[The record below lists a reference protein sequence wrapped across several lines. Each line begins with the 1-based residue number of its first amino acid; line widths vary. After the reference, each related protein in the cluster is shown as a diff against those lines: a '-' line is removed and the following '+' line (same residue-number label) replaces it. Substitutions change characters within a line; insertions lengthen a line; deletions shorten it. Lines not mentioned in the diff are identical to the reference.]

1 MPPKRF
7 RDLDGSLGRGILNDV
22 MHFLD
27 AVGRLQGSEH
37 VVDSQV
43 KQEYNRRYVTE
54 GGDCMT

>member
-1 MPPKRF
+1 
-7 RDLDGSLGRGILNDV
+7 LDGSLGRGILNDV